1 MPKISTEVNNTCPMH
16 EKSYCFQGIQ
26 NQYLCI
32 VSVLVLKLPSK
43 SENGNEFLALELP
56 LLPFKK

>member
-1 MPKISTEVNNTCPMH
+1 MPTISTEVNNTCPMH

-32 VSVLVLKLPSK
+32 VGVLVLKLPTK
-43 SENGNEFLALELP
+43 SEYVSEFLALE
-56 LLPFKK
+56 